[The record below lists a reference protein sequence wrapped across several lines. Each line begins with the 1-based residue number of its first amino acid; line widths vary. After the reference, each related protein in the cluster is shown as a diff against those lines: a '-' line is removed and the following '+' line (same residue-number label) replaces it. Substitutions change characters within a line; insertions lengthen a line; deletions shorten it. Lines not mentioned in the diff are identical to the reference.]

1 VGRGVALVFSRL
13 LRFQGVKAMYDKQS
27 QEKTGSVDVIGAAE
41 ELGTST
47 KFIRRRIADGSLP
60 AFRIKGSRLIRI
72 NRSDL
77 ESLKQPVGGA
87 V

>member
-1 VGRGVALVFSRL
+1 MPVLSP
-13 LRFQGVKAMYDKQS
+13 
-27 QEKTGSVDVIGAAE
+27 TVDIASAAE

-60 AFRIKGSRLIRI
+60 AFRLKGSRLIRI

-77 ESLKQPVGGA
+77 EALKQPVGGSA
-87 V
+87 A

>member
-1 VGRGVALVFSRL
+1 MSLPL
-13 LRFQGVKAMYDKQS
+13 
-27 QEKTGSVDVIGAAE
+27 SVDIAEAANA
-41 ELGTST
+41 LGVST

-72 NRSDL
+72 RRSDL
-77 ESLKQPVGGA
+77 EALMQPVGGGA